1 MAADEDVVVLPVCGR
16 GEAAGISDFGGAAE
30 QGSRGDEEEEEEVGE
45 AEAPRLRRGWM
56 TRDCFQRDYTGYI

>member
-1 MAADEDVVVLPVCGR
+1 MDADEDVVVLPVCGR
-16 GEAAGISDFGGAAE
+16 DEAAGIAVFDGAAE

-56 TRDCFQRDYTGYI
+56 TRGCFRRDYRSYI